1 MFPIMNIEKNEE
13 EREAKKRIRFDWK
26 NEGEGGAKKINP
38 GFNLIGKKEEEG
50 GTKKRKKQ
58 DLI

>member
-1 MFPIMNIEKNEE
+1 MNIEKNEE

-38 GFNLIGKKEEEG
+38 GCNLIGKKEEEG